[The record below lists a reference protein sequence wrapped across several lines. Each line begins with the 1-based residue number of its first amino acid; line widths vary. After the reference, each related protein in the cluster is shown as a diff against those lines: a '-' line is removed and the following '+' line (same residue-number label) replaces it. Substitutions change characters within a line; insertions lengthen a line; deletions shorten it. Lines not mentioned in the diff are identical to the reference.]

1 MSEYFDLIKE
11 NWRILAIGGLTVAYF
26 GYDKLKALAGKV
38 NLPALNPFKRLKP
51 VVENDKDVE
60 MEDIYC
66 INHLRDRAVVAGD
79 ETLLLDIKGISQ
91 KFFDIHAA
99 TKNEKK

>member
-1 MSEYFDLIKE
+1 MSEYFDMIKD
-11 NWRILAIGGLTVAYF
+11 NWRILAIGVLTVAF
-26 GYDKLKALAGKV
+26 LGYDKLKALAGKV
-38 NLPALNPFKRLKP
+38 RLPALNPFKRSKTTP
-51 VVENDKDVE
+51 DKDIE

-79 ETLLLDIKGISQ
+79 ETLLLDIKSISQ

-99 TKNEKK
+99 SKHEK

>member
-1 MSEYFDLIKE
+1 MSEYFDMIKE
-11 NWRILAIGGLTVAYF
+11 NWRILAIGGLAVAFF

-38 NLPALNPFKRLKP
+38 NLPALNPFKRDKS
-51 VVENDKDVE
+51 VQTEKDVE

-79 ETLLLDIKGISQ
+79 ETLLLDIKSISQ

>member
-1 MSEYFDLIKE
+1 MSEYFDMIKE
-11 NWRILAIGGLTVAYF
+11 NWRILAIGGLAVAFF

-38 NLPALNPFKRLKP
+38 NLPALNPFRRDKSAP
-51 VVENDKDVE
+51 EKDVE

-66 INHLRDRAVVAGD
+66 INHLRDRAVIAGD
-79 ETLLLDIKGISQ
+79 ETLLLDIKSISQ

-99 TKNEKK
+99 SKHEK